1 MNVLKF
7 GGTSVANAK
16 NISKVIEI
24 LKEKSQ
30 HSPLIVVVS
39 ALSGTTDMLL
49 KAGNIAISEVDMYKT
64 ILLTIE
70 KRHLEIVRELIP
82 IDKRS
87 NVLAQVKKLLN
98 TLESI
103 LEGISI
109 LQEFSNKTKDTILSF
124 GERLSSYV
132 ISEALKCKI
141 SDTKLQD
148 SRLLVI
154 TNSNFTSAEV
164 LSEITTERV
173 TNFFA
178 KNKARI
184 TILPGFI
191 ASDIQGNTT
200 TLGRGGSDYTA
211 AIFAGIL
218 NAEILEIWTDVSGMF
233 TAHPKW
239 VKDALPIEKISYE
252 EALELSHF
260 GAKVLYPPTI
270 RPVLEKQIPIVIKNI
285 FSPTE
290 KGTLITEKPITGNI
304 QVRGISHIEKVALM
318 TLEGNGMVG
327 IPGFSKRCFEVL
339 AQQKINI
346 ILITQASSEHSI
358 CIGIAEREAHLAK
371 SCVEEVFAYE
381 ILQGKINPL
390 KIEKNLSI
398 IALVGDGM
406 KNHQG
411 TSGKMFEALGRNNV
425 NIRAIA
431 QGSSERN
438 ISVVIS
444 SQDVKKGLNS
454 LHAAFFEN
462 HIKKLHLFLIGVG
475 NVGGKFIAQIKQ
487 QEKYL
492 ARNLR
497 LKIVVVALANS
508 KKMHFDVQGIALENW
523 KTALQKSDNLS
534 IDTFYK
540 RVISLN
546 LRNSIFVDNT
556 ASDTIAF
563 TYQKYLKKSI
573 SVVTCN
579 KVACTSKLENYKN
592 LKSLSSAYN
601 VAFLYE
607 TNVGAGLPIIGT
619 LNNLISSGDRIQ
631 KIEAVLSGSLNFIFN
646 HFSRQKSFYQAV
658 KEAMDLGYTEP
669 DPRIDL
675 SGVDVARKILILARE
690 SGLNINL
697 EDIEN
702 NTFLPQNS
710 LELKNVE
717 DFMNDLKTN
726 TKDFEK
732 LLPKDPNIELKYVAS
747 LSEGKANV
755 GLQSVDSKHPF
766 YGLSGSDNI
775 VLFYTDRYPKNPL
788 IVKGAGAGADVTASG
803 LFADIIRI
811 GNF

>member
-646 HFSRQKSFYQAV
+646 HFSRQNSFYQAV

-702 NTFLPQNS
+702 NAFLPQNS

-747 LSEGKANV
+747 LSEGKASV
-755 GLQSVDSKHPF
+755 GLQTVDSKHPF